1 MQSFSWKFYWVWPL
15 VHSKIIP
22 DVMFVAVIFIALLIT
37 LNCPCCPMLNSIQ
50 FALQSWEQYILEGL
64 YILPWVV
71 SWLMLSLIHSFID
84 VMWLKSFIYRSFP
97 VHFDKNRFLNWFEI
111 GLLVKMVLSP
121 MCVECL
127 PVFQEYSLF
136 VSMLPGL
143 KLVQLIWAAARGK
156 HKWQDDICNWTINFI
171 SGIFYRIRDDTLQT
185 RYNLFGCLAWRVVSM
200 LLALKLDQL
209 IRAAAWGKHVIHT
222 YIDRNTVHINRK
234 TGLQYGIQFQF

>member
-1 MQSFSWKFYWVWPL
+1 MLPNVE
-15 VHSKIIP
+15 
-22 DVMFVAVIFIALLIT
+22 
-37 LNCPCCPMLNSIQ
+37 LNSIHIAILRTVYTWRSVH
-50 FALQSWEQYILEGL
+50 FALG
-64 YILPWVV
+64 
-71 SWLMLSLIHSFID
+71 SLLTHAFINSFIHSCN
-84 VMWLKSFIYRSFP
+84 VVEVIYVDRSFP

-121 MCVECL
+121 MGVECL

-136 VSMLPGL
+136 VSMLLGL
-143 KLVQLIWAAARGK
+143 KLVQLIWAAARGR

-185 RYNLFGCLAWRVVSM
+185 RYNLFGCLAWHVVSM